1 MRYVFVLIGFFAA
14 FATPAAQALEMP
26 RPIAVVY
33 RGEAG
38 CEGCSEAVGE
48 MLEKSKFRFKVIYA
62 GPREAVQV
70 NDETLEGA
78 IVYAQPGGGDDT
90 ELALSKLGP
99 GAVAAVRSFVARGG
113 RYLGI
118 CMGAYLAGSP
128 GFALID
134 GVPLQYWG
142 RPGALV
148 ADYKGTVTPVVWGGK
163 QRFVYYESGSTV
175 VFRPTAKNVQV
186 LASYPNKDVAVSIT
200 PFGRGKVALSGP
212 HPEADKS
219 WYESQGLV
227 NPDGYKTDLG
237 EDLIAAMMTP

>member
-1 MRYVFVLIGFFAA
+1 MRYVFVLLALVPAFGAESAA
-14 FATPAAQALEMP
+14 ALEMP
-26 RPIAVVY
+26 QPVAVVY

-38 CEGCSEAVGE
+38 CDGCSEAVGE
-48 MLEKSKFRFKVIYA
+48 MLERSKFRFKVVYA

-70 NDETLEGA
+70 NDETLRGA

-99 GAVAAVRSFVARGG
+99 GAVAAVRAFVARGG

-128 GFALID
+128 GFSLID

-148 ADYKGTVTPVVWGGK
+148 ADYKGTVTPVLWGGR
-163 QRFVYYESGSTV
+163 QRHVYYESGSTV

-186 LASYPNKDVAVSIT
+186 LASYPNKDVAVSVS
-200 PFGRGKVALSGP
+200 PFGKGKVALSGP
-212 HPEADKS
+212 HPEADRI

-227 NPDGYKTDLG
+227 NPDGYGTDLG

>member
-1 MRYVFVLIGFFAA
+1 MRYVFVLLGFFSAA
-14 FATPAAQALEMP
+14 ATAEALEMP
-26 RPIAVVY
+26 QPVAVVY

-48 MLEKSKFRFKVIYA
+48 MLEKSKFRFKVVYA
-62 GPREAVQV
+62 GPSEAVQV
-70 NDETLEGA
+70 NDETLRAA

-134 GVPLQYWG
+134 GTPLQYWG

-175 VFRPTAKNVQV
+175 VFRPTAKNVEV
-186 LASYPNKDVAVSIT
+186 LASYPNKDVAVSIS
-200 PFGRGKVALSGP
+200 PFGKGKVALSGP
-212 HPEADKS
+212 HPEADRS

-227 NPDGYKTDLG
+227 NPDGYRTDLG